1 MPSEPRT
8 CFVIMPFGKKAD
20 GDGRELDFDLV
31 YRDVIQEPLET
42 LGLVYERCDD
52 IQKAGLIHQDMFQH
66 IAADDVAIVDIT
78 TLNANVFYEL
88 GARHALRPGV
98 TVLIR
103 HRGTT
108 PVPFNISGL
117 RVIEYPAENGSY
129 RESRDRIRRFVE
141 EGLKGAEPDSP
152 IFALARGRQARD
164 KGQRIVRLQ
173 EWPYALRQDARRRI
187 TLLTGDIGERRTL
200 DVWVNSE
207 NTNMQMARFYDRG
220 MSALIRYLGAKKDEN
235 QNIIEDTIANE
246 LAALMRGR
254 ESVAPGTVYATS
266 AGALEQSHG
275 VKQIFH
281 AAAVV
286 GTPGAG
292 YLPIPDIDRCV
303 TACLRL
309 ADCEPMRR
317 RALRS
322 IAFPLF
328 GTGTGGGDVQATA
341 GRLIQAGISYLTTNL
356 DTVSRTC
363 ASSPGTRT
371 TSRPARPCS
380 TRRKRPAGSDAGH
393 RPQLRVQPGRCS
405 GARLP
410 LTA

>member
-1 MPSEPRT
+1 MPPEPRT

-20 GDGRELDFDLV
+20 RDGQELDFDLV

-42 LGLVYERCDD
+42 LGLTYERCDD
-52 IQKAGLIHQDMFQH
+52 IQKAGLIHQDMFHH
-66 IAADDVAIVDIT
+66 IAWDDVAIVDIT

-129 RESRDRIRRFVE
+129 RESRDAIRRFVE
-141 EGLKGAEPDSP
+141 QGLKCAEPDSP
-152 IFALARGRQARD
+152 IFALARAGQVRD
-164 KGQRIVRLQ
+164 KGQRIIRLQ
-173 EWPYALRQDARRRI
+173 ERSYALRQDARRRI
-187 TLLTGDIGERRTL
+187 TLLTGDIAERRNL
-200 DVWVNSE
+200 HVWVNSE

-220 MSALIRYLGAKKDEN
+220 MSALIRFLGARKDEN
-235 QNIIEDTIANE
+235 QNIVEDTIANE
-246 LAALMRGR
+246 LAAAVKGR
-254 ESVAPGTVYATS
+254 ESVAPGSVYATS
-266 AGALEQSHG
+266 AGALEATHG
-275 VKQIFH
+275 VKRIFH

-292 YLPIPDIDRCV
+292 YVPIPDIDRCV

-309 ADCEPMRR
+309 ADTEPMRP
-317 RALRS
+317 LGLQS

-328 GTGTGGGDVQATA
+328 GTGTGGADVQATA
-341 GRLIQAGISYLTTNL
+341 GRLLQAAISYLTINPQTAMENVCFLAWNTRDLEACTAVL
-356 DTVSRTC
+356 DGSEE
-363 ASSPGTRT
+363 TR
-371 TSRPARPCS
+371 PIE
-380 TRRKRPAGSDAGH
+380 G
-393 RPQLRVQPGRCS
+393 
-405 GARLP
+405 
-410 LTA
+410 